1 LKKHESRAATW
12 MLLPMGLWAAVF
24 VGLTLMY
31 VIGIS
36 FLRGNNAMGMTAEV
50 TLDNYAK
57 LMKPMYLKILF
68 SSLRQ
73 ALWTSIFC
81 LLVGY
86 PFGYYMA
93 KTSKRM
99 RGILMMLVMAPF
111 WTNALIRIYG
121 WRILLMAD
129 GPINL
134 LLLNLGI
141 IGEPLK
147 LLYQEGTVIFG
158 MVYALLPFMIL
169 PSYTA
174 CEKLDP
180 SVMEASRDLG
190 AKPWQ
195 AFLTIAVPL
204 TMSGIMAGC
213 LLVFIPAIGLFFIND
228 LLGGSKMTSIGNL
241 IKDVQKTR
249 DLPLMAALCVVLL
262 SVVGLLLYT
271 YQKLGGKAGDLNV
284 F

>member
-1 LKKHESRAATW
+1 MKKHESRGNTLL
-12 MLLPMGLWAAVF
+12 MLPLMIWAALF
-24 VGLTLMY
+24 VGVALMY

-36 FLRGNNAMGMTAEV
+36 FLKSNGAMGVTAEI
-50 TLDNYAK
+50 TGANYEK
-57 LMKPMYLKILF
+57 LLNPTYLKVLS
-68 SSLRQ
+68 SSLTQ
-73 ALWTSIFC
+73 ALWTSLFC
-81 LLVGY
+81 LLLGY
-86 PFGYYMA
+86 PFGYFMA
-93 KTSKRM
+93 RTKKRT
-99 RGILMMLVMAPF
+99 RGILLMLVMAPF

-134 LLLNLGI
+134 VLLNLGLI
-141 IGEPLK
+141 SEPLK
-147 LLYQEGTVIFG
+147 LLYKEGTVVFG

-174 CEKLDP
+174 CEKLDH
-180 SVMEASRDLG
+180 SVLEASRDLG

-195 AFLTIAVPL
+195 AFLTITVPL

-228 LLGGSKMTSIGNL
+228 LLGGSKLLSVGNL

-262 SVVGLLLYT
+262 SVVGLLLYG
-271 YQKLGGKAGDLNV
+271 YQRLGGKASDLNV

>member
-1 LKKHESRAATW
+1 MKKHESRSATW
-12 MLLPMGLWAAVF
+12 MLLPLALWAAVF

-31 VIGIS
+31 VVGIS
-36 FLRGNNAMGMTAEV
+36 FLKGNNAMGITQEL
-50 TLDNYAK
+50 TLSNYER
-57 LMKPMYLKILF
+57 LMNPTYLKILF
-68 SSLRQ
+68 SSFRQ
-73 ALWTSIFC
+73 ALWTSVFC

-86 PFGYYMA
+86 PFGYFMA

-134 LLLNLGI
+134 ALLNLGLI
-141 IGEPLK
+141 KEPLK

-158 MVYALLPFMIL
+158 MVYALIPFMIL

-174 CEKLDP
+174 CEKLDF
-180 SVMEASRDLG
+180 SVIEASRDLG

-195 AFLTIAVPL
+195 AFLTMTVPL

-228 LLGGSKMTSIGNL
+228 LLGGSKLTSVGNL

-262 SVVGLLLYT
+262 SVVGLLLYG
-271 YQKLGGKAGDLNV
+271 YQKLGGKASDLNV

>member
-1 LKKHESRAATW
+1 MKKHDSRGSTW
-12 MLLPMGLWAAVF
+12 MMLPLMLWAAVF
-24 VGLTLMY
+24 VGISLMY
-31 VIGIS
+31 VVGIS
-36 FLRGNNAMGMTAEV
+36 FLKGNGAMGVTAEI
-50 TLDNYAK
+50 TGSNYER
-57 LMKPMYLKILF
+57 LLNPTYLKVLT
-68 SSLRQ
+68 SSLQQ
-73 ALWTSIFC
+73 ALWTSVFC
-81 LLVGY
+81 LLLGY
-86 PFGYYMA
+86 PFGYFMA
-93 KTSKRM
+93 RTSKRT
-99 RGILMMLVMAPF
+99 RGVLMMLVMAPF

-134 LLLNLGI
+134 ALLNLGI
-141 IGEPLK
+141 IKEPLK
-147 LLYQEGTVIFG
+147 LLYKEGTVVFG
-158 MVYALLPFMIL
+158 MVYALIPFMIL

-174 CEKLDP
+174 CEKLDL
-180 SVMEASRDLG
+180 SVIEASRDLG

-195 AFLTIAVPL
+195 AFLTITVPL

-228 LLGGSKMTSIGNL
+228 LLGGSKLLSVGNL

-262 SVVGLLLYT
+262 SVVGLLLYG
-271 YQKLGGKAGDLNV
+271 YQKLGGKSSDLNV